1 MTEGEKEA
9 VVERSR
15 ASLLAL
21 VLVLGAIG
29 AGPFLKVSVATAAQP
44 LEEVVVTDTKL
55 RVGNEDGTGDYDPW
69 EPFNDKMF
77 TFNHD
82 YFDRYLLK
90 PVAKGYDFVIPDGEK
105 QVIHNM
111 FDNVAMPKRLVNS
124 LLQGKF
130 LGAGRE
136 LARFII
142 NSTIGGAGMTDVAK
156 YQFGIERSNEDT
168 GQTFGTYGWRESR
181 YLVLP
186 FFSPLT
192 VRDGVGY
199 VFDLALDP
207 INYFLPI
214 VPSVG
219 KRSEEIV
226 NERAINIETFE
237 SVEEGTLDLY
247 SAVRNYYIKNREK
260 QIKE

>member
-1 MTEGEKEA
+1 M
-9 VVERSR
+9 ERPR
-15 ASLLAL
+15 ASLVRL
-21 VLVLGAIG
+21 VFVLGAIG
-29 AGPFLKVSVATAAQP
+29 AGPFLQVPVATAAQP

-55 RVGNEDGTGDYDPW
+55 KTGLEDGIGDYDPW

-90 PVAKGYDFVIPDGEK
+90 PVAKGYDAVIPDGEK
-105 QVIHNM
+105 QVIFNI
-111 FDNVAMPKRLVNS
+111 FDNVAMPKRLINS

-130 LGAGRE
+130 MGAGRE
-136 LARFII
+136 LARFLI

-168 GQTFGTYGWRESR
+168 GQTLGTYGWKQSR

-186 FFSPLT
+186 LMSPLT

-219 KRSEEIV
+219 RRVEEVV
-226 NERAINIETFE
+226 NDRARNLETFE

-247 SAVRNYYIKNREK
+247 SAVRNYYLRNREK